1 MSRFSAERDLATLAA
16 EDGELQQAEDSL
28 AALIER
34 TEGELRARPGDGR
47 LVYELCLGLTDRA
60 KVRAWAVKP
69 VQALQDLERASPL
82 IETLKPVN
90 RQQLRVSRLDTL
102 VRLLSAAHLPV
113 HDAAAAR
120 RAADELRREV
130 GDLRDDWMA
139 DAVELHLA
147 RNEQDWARVV
157 ELVARV
163 RPILQQRGLVR
174 GVHALDALH
183 ARAWLALEQ
192 PQRAQGPAL
201 RAHEFFNAEG
211 PPDIAAQATLA
222 LARARGG
229 AAAWP
234 LAEQALATVERL
246 TRVQRSVFDQQRF
259 LVEKTQL
266 FDDALRLALALA
278 DAAADGKARELALCR
293 AWQVAERAKSF
304 SLRQAMT
311 QGGWLRVLDPE
322 SAARLQTLDQQLEA
336 AEAQADYNAAVLE
349 RQAELAAERQQVLH
363 IAMQRSPA
371 LQQAQ
376 APPPLDL
383 QQRLRALP
391 EGVGVVSW
399 YWLCERPGW
408 RLHVFHA
415 GADRVAR
422 HVSVAWSDDD
432 VNALEQARLA
442 PGRSNLLHL
451 RPALPGKLSGLAL
464 PPAALQA
471 LSGCHTLLLT
481 PHRHLRQLP
490 LHTMQLAP
498 AAAQAQGDEML
509 IDRFAVEVLPTL
521 ALPFPAAP
529 AAPGRRHVLLLGC
542 VQDGF
547 FNPRLLDVQP
557 ELRDLSEIWSA
568 AGQEVA
574 RHEMAPD
581 ARLAAHMP
589 LARWPEFDLIHL
601 ACHGRF
607 VAGSPLDA
615 TLYLGAEALRAS
627 EFFALRLR
635 ADVVS
640 LSACDVGQQGD
651 AIDGMALTSDEWL
664 GMALPLF
671 QAGARHLLSSL
682 WAADSVGART
692 FMRDFHGALAAGQSP
707 AHAHRR
713 ACLAQRRRPYGFWA
727 HWQLAGFPV

>member
-1 MSRFSAERDLATLAA
+1 MSRFSTERDLATLAA
-16 EDGELQQAEDSL
+16 EDGELQEAEDGL
-28 AALIER
+28 TALIER
-34 TEGELRARPGDGR
+34 TELELRAAPGDGR
-47 LVYELCLGLTDRA
+47 LVYELCLGLADRA

-69 VQALQDLERASPL
+69 VPALQDLERAAPL

-90 RQQLRVSRLDTL
+90 RQQLRISRLDTL
-102 VRLLSAAHLPV
+102 ARTLSAPHLPV

-120 RAADELRREV
+120 RAVAELRREV
-130 GDLRDDWMA
+130 GDLRDNWMA

-157 ELVARV
+157 ELAARV
-163 RPILQQRGLVR
+163 SPVLQQRGLVR
-174 GVHALDALH
+174 GVHALGALQ
-183 ARAWLALEQ
+183 ARAWLALGQ
-192 PQRAQGPAL
+192 PQHALEPA
-201 RAHEFFNAEG
+201 RQAHEFFAAEG

-229 AAAWP
+229 AGAWP
-234 LAEQALATVERL
+234 LAEQALSTVERL

-266 FDDALRLALALA
+266 FDDALQLALA
-278 DAAADGKARELALCR
+278 GGGEQALWR

-311 QGGWLRVLDPE
+311 QGGWLRALDPA
-322 SAARLQTLDQQLEA
+322 SAARLEALDQQLEA
-336 AEAQADYNAAVLE
+336 AEAQAEYSPAVLE

-363 IAMQRSPA
+363 SAMQRRPV
-371 LQQAQ
+371 LQQTQ
-376 APPPLDL
+376 DPPPLDL
-383 QQRLRALP
+383 PQRLGALP

-399 YWLCERPGW
+399 YWLREGAGW

-415 GADRVAR
+415 GADRRAR
-422 HVSVAWSDDD
+422 HASVAWSQDD

-451 RPALPGKLSGLAL
+451 RPALPPAL
-464 PPAALQA
+464 GAQAMPPAVLEALA
-471 LSGCHTLLLT
+471 GCHTLLLT

-490 LHTMQLAP
+490 LHTLQLAP
-498 AAAQAQGDEML
+498 EEML
-509 IDRFAVEVLPTL
+509 IDRFAVELLPTL
-521 ALPFPAAP
+521 ALPFPAPPAP
-529 AAPGRRHVLLLGC
+529 PGRRRILLLGC
-542 VQDGF
+542 AQDGF
-547 FNPRLLDVQP
+547 FNPRLDDVPP
-557 ELRDLSEIWSA
+557 ELGELGALWSA
-568 AGQEVA
+568 AGQAVA
-574 RHEMAPD
+574 RHEMTPQ

-589 LARWPEFDLIHL
+589 LERWPEFDLIHL

-651 AIDGMALTSDEWL
+651 AIDGLALTGDEWL
-664 GMALPLF
+664 GLALPLF

-682 WAADSVGART
+682 WAADSAGARV
-692 FMRDFHGALAAGQSP
+692 FMRDFHGALARGESP
-707 AHAHRR
+707 AQAHRQ

-727 HWQLAGFPV
+727 HWQLAGFPA